1 MIGNVKEIEVS
12 WIRKAGI
19 PRPGTWITNKAAAGG
34 GVTIDIGTHVID
46 IGLRFLV
53 DKRIQSVKCVQ
64 GTAEQVKQNGAQW
77 NTNNDKNQQ
86 QKIDVETWAKG
97 EILFVNGAILRF
109 NVDWSSDVNEDITS
123 IKAIGDNG
131 KVMIHT
137 LFGFSNNF
145 TRENIVILYEGMN
158 GEYEKA
164 LYPMHNTFALD
175 AFRDMVRYFID
186 ATNKKTSRI
195 LQPSDSIYVVDAIEQ
210 LYKSI

>member
-1 MIGNVKEIEVS
+1 M
-12 WIRKAGI
+12 
-19 PRPGTWITNKAAAGG
+19 
-34 GVTIDIGTHVID
+34 
-46 IGLRFLV
+46 
-53 DKRIQSVKCVQ
+53 
-64 GTAEQVKQNGAQW
+64 KQNGAQW

-145 TRENIVILYEGMN
+145 TRENIV
-158 GEYEKA
+158 
-164 LYPMHNTFALD
+164 
-175 AFRDMVRYFID
+175 RYFID